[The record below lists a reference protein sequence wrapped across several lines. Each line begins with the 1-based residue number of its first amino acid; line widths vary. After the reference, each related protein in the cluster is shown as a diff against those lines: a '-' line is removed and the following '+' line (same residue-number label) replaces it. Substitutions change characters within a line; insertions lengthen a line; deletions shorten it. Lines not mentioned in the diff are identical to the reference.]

1 MIDQKSKRMQYIYI
15 SLQHSTVNFVENRDW
30 SEQKKNAI
38 YIANDASRG
47 NEILFIYLMANILQC
62 NIFVH
67 VFLPH
72 LFPIKKPVQNFIST
86 LSLPFLFYFP
96 LSSSSDQQL
105 WHWCYQ
111 SSFVPK
117 QGESAV
123 QQQVHFEM
131 DTMHRPLH
139 LLSEA
144 QNWGLLQ
151 HQEQELLLE
160 DIPVPRHKLIHLKEH
175 PTSHH
180 LRGLSTHL
188 LVLFL

>member
-1 MIDQKSKRMQYIYI
+1 M
-15 SLQHSTVNFVENRDW
+15 
-30 SEQKKNAI
+30 
-38 YIANDASRG
+38 
-47 NEILFIYLMANILQC
+47 LFIYLKANILQC
-62 NIFVH
+62 NICACFSS
-67 VFLPH
+67 F
-72 LFPIKKPVQNFIST
+72 FPTFFPSWNLYKLYINTKLTSP
-86 LSLPFLFYFP
+86 FYFP

-111 SSFVPK
+111 SFCVPR

-131 DTMHRPLH
+131 DTMHQPLH